1 MDEREQRHRVS
12 ITLEV
17 EELFAAMF
25 GERAAH
31 CVAGNGPAREWQKWC
46 KKLSKELRK
55 YVDANLYTDRE
66 HRECIRAVLDEINSS
81 AHKPQAERE
90 PLMVAGLSRLVLLL
104 LGDLPNH
111 HSHQKGERWNFRL
124 SRFRRLTYSRSAA
137 QESHLLYRS
146 LVEPYVQERS
156 ERGEEARRWEK
167 LYDRC
172 RNCEGFRGFIARFRK
187 QRGPEYFGL
196 FS

>member
-124 SRFRRLTYSRSAA
+124 SRFRTFYLLALCSAGVSLTLPLARGTLRSGAKRARRRSAA
-137 QESHLLYRS
+137 LGKTLR
-146 LVEPYVQERS
+146 
-156 ERGEEARRWEK
+156 
-167 LYDRC
+167 
-172 RNCEGFRGFIARFRK
+172 
-187 QRGPEYFGL
+187 
-196 FS
+196 